1 MSDTAYS
8 FQFTVSGLPG
18 NTFVVHSFT
27 GNEGI
32 SELYHF
38 DVLLVSEKTDIN
50 YDKILQKS
58 CQLKVKGRNH
68 SFLFNGIVSSLR
80 FKEFQ
85 SGKALYQAVLVPQL
99 FNLTL
104 QNHSQ
109 VFLNSS
115 LPDIIKSVLEVCNV
129 SNYDLRL
136 KGSYQPMEYVCQFN
150 ETYYNFLLRWMEHY
164 GLYYFFEQG
173 EDGEKLIITDTS
185 ISHNMFEGSQL
196 SYLPVSGLDDNVRED
211 VVYNFIAEYSSVP
224 KDVLVKDYSYQHPAM
239 VLQGKAE
246 VYEGG
251 VGTYYNYGDSFQ
263 DPQDTAQIALVRAQ
277 AFQCRQTQMHGESL
291 CLGMI
296 TGYSFSLQKHFHSE
310 FNGDYLLTKV
320 QHKARNRTAF
330 TTAMGTQRQSEEKKS
345 VYSNSFTTIPLKQ
358 QFRKANET
366 EKPRFYGMLSA
377 HIDAAGSGKYAQLD
391 KYGRYKVILPFDL
404 SGRKEGKA
412 SSWLRL
418 AEPYAGPN
426 YGMHFPLLKGT
437 EVLISF
443 VEGDIDRPVIITA
456 MFNFD
461 KTNHVKDSNQPINSI
476 TTAGGNQI
484 VMGDSSGK
492 GFIGFRLPNSQG
504 GWVIA
509 ESSEGSGS
517 GSAGSH
523 SSAEGKGGDDGG
535 GTSGGDSGDDSGG
548 ESSGESESSDDS
560 TFMSYDKEHFESS
573 FSQKTEI
580 TGGTSTEIGFGVK
593 NELYVGGKSDISAGF
608 SWGATMGPSMEYAW
622 GDKVGFG
629 SEEFSCHEERLF
641 MLEEEFAVKVGPSVS
656 LVGIMN
662 SLRKAFRA
670 LVVSSLALS
679 TENFVS
685 FEAAFKNK
693 ENLNDGYSNWVSL
706 MTDGFSLADIAFS
719 SGILIW
725 VHKLLNQ
732 VKQISQQSA
741 TAASFTLSKKEG
753 MDVKVDSVL
762 GAEAKIALGVGE
774 SIPPVQPGLV
784 AGAAAMKLAS
794 TATLNPLA
802 STLLSIEEGGKSFS
816 VTNMETAWLKIE
828 NGSKIELQALT
839 DVGNAGIAVSSSS
852 TSLSFGTSNNIVIEN
867 NRLSLLGGQMSPRP
881 LIQLT
886 ADQRTNP
893 IQVTS
898 GTTKAT
904 FDREKIK
911 MASAQILFDADE
923 VAKIQ
928 AGQLISLG

>member
-1 MSDTAYS
+1 MSEAVYS
-8 FQFTVSGLPG
+8 FQFTVSGLPE

-58 CQLKVKGRNH
+58 CQLKVTGRNH
-68 SFLFNGIVSSLR
+68 SLLFNGIVSSLR

-85 SGKALYQAVLVPQL
+85 SGNALYQAVLVPQL
-99 FNLTL
+99 YNLTL
-104 QNHSQ
+104 QKHSQ

-115 LPDIIKSVLEVCNV
+115 LTEIIKSVLDVGNI

-150 ETYYNFLLRWMEHY
+150 ETYYDFLSRWMEHS

-173 EDGEKLIITDTS
+173 KDGEKLIITDTA
-185 ISHNMFEGSQL
+185 ISHSMFDGSEL
-196 SYLPVSGLDDNVRED
+196 TYLPISGLDDNIRED

-224 KDVLVKDYSYQHPAM
+224 KNVLFKDYSYQHPSLS
-239 VLQGKAE
+239 LQGQADVLE
-246 VYEGG
+246 SG
-251 VGTYYNYGDSFQ
+251 VGTYYSYGENFQ
-263 DPQDTAQIALVRAQ
+263 DPQETAKFAQVRAEG
-277 AFQCRQTQMHGESL
+277 FQCRQTQMHGESL
-291 CLGMI
+291 CPAMLS
-296 TGYSFSLQKHFHSE
+296 GYSFSLQKHFHSD

-330 TTAMGTQRQSEEKKS
+330 TTAMGTQRQAEEKKS

-358 QFRKANET
+358 QFRPPIDT
-366 EKPRFYGMLSA
+366 EKPKFFGMLSA

-404 SGRKEGKA
+404 SGRKDGKA

-418 AEPYAGPN
+418 AEPYAGSN
-426 YGMHFPLLKGT
+426 YGLHFPLLKGT
-437 EVLISF
+437 EVLITF

-456 MFNFD
+456 IHNFEQL
-461 KTNHVKDSNQPINSI
+461 NHVKDSNQPINSI

-484 VMGDSSGK
+484 VMGDTGGK

-509 ESSEGSGS
+509 ESDEGTGS

-535 GTSGGDSGDDSGG
+535 GESGGKSGGGEGGGDSGESGGDSGESG
-548 ESSGESESSDDS
+548 DDS

-593 NELYVGGKSDISAGF
+593 NELFVGGKSDLAAGL
-608 SWGATMGPSMEYAW
+608 SWGATLGPSMEYAW

-629 SEEFSCHEERLF
+629 SEEFSCHEERAFL
-641 MLEEEFAVKVGPSVS
+641 LEEEFEVKVGPRDT
-656 LVGIMN
+656 LVTTMN
-662 SLRKAFRA
+662 SLRTAFKALIA
-670 LVVSSLALS
+670 SSIATS
-679 TENFVS
+679 TENFLS
-685 FEAAFKNK
+685 FELAFNNK
-693 ENLNDGYSNWVSL
+693 ENLNDGYQNWVSL

-719 SGILIW
+719 SAIMIW

-732 VKQISQQSA
+732 VKTISQQSS
-741 TAASFTLSKKEG
+741 TAASFTLSKKHG
-753 MDVKVDSVL
+753 VDVKVDSAI
-762 GAEAKIALGVGE
+762 GAEAKVAIGVGE
-774 SIPPVQPGLV
+774 SIPTVQPGPV
-784 AGAAAMKLAS
+784 AGAAATNLAS
-794 TATLNPLA
+794 TSTLDPLA
-802 STLLSIEEGGKSFS
+802 SSLISIDAGGKSVT
-816 VTNMETAWLKIE
+816 VTNQDTASLKLNEGTTIDLQVKGAGELVLTATDAKLLFGENSSLVMDEDQLTITSGVETKPT
-828 NGSKIELQALT
+828 IELNEEQLLLKYL
-839 DVGNAGIAVSSSS
+839 DCSIELGQEGIA
-852 TSLSFGTSNNIVIEN
+852 
-867 NRLSLLGGQMSPRP
+867 MKSPA
-881 LIQLT
+881 LKAQ
-886 ADQRTNP
+886 ADSE
-893 IQVTS
+893 V
-898 GTTKAT
+898 
-904 FDREKIK
+904 KIN
-911 MASAQILFDADE
+911 AD
-923 VAKIQ
+923 
-928 AGQLISLG
+928 GLISLG